1 MIGVVYNFDGEWNA
15 SRVIRDDVIAALY
28 GQVAA
33 NGAIRLLEFGLSLFL
48 ASAKASGSLIGMS
61 GQMSGLHAGELRST
75 EASSKAELLR
85 IASLLYSSLASLDK
99 FDEIDDADAPLSEEV
114 TKRFSTE
121 IKDRVVQVR
130 PDLQKYFGCTAILF
144 PGGENVRFGFVS
156 ERGACHFNVVAPVR
170 PGPSLR
176 DARARLFE
184 LQRCKEITGL
194 EKAVLI
200 SSVPSADDPSIG
212 DRQRANIVNICNE
225 IAGEARAAQVG
236 FIAVPDAASGAKQ
249 LMSLVG

>member
-1 MIGVVYNFDGEWNA
+1 M
-15 SRVIRDDVIAALY
+15 
-28 GQVAA
+28 
-33 NGAIRLLEFGLSLFL
+33 
-48 ASAKASGSLIGMS
+48 
-61 GQMSGLHAGELRST
+61 
-75 EASSKAELLR
+75 
-85 IASLLYSSLASLDK
+85 
-99 FDEIDDADAPLSEEV
+99 
-114 TKRFSTE
+114 
-121 IKDRVVQVR
+121 
-130 PDLQKYFGCTAILF
+130 
-144 PGGENVRFGFVS
+144 
-156 ERGACHFNVVAPVR
+156 VAPVR